1 MEVSQHIGD
10 RGRGAAVRQATRY
23 LDTAGVRPA
32 REWHGVYA
40 AKVVNIQDPLQQKR
54 VKVRIPQVL
63 GTAISNWAP
72 PVFNPNLP
80 VPAVGTLVNAVFL
93 GGDINWPLYYPPF
106 KVPQASDWQLI
117 TPTGGWSAVSGLIK
131 PQVRTTAAGSA
142 EIIGNLQGGTTTDST
157 VIGTLPAGT
166 FSTTNA
172 HYAPLEAITGAAAV
186 NSTVTSATV
195 PGQTA
200 QLVSLAGSVNNSNV
214 DLPTTLIPTANHT
227 QTIPSGGGTVTLGPS
242 GIQFDNIPTGGGSNV
257 GTLHNAAITLNDG
270 DVTVSPS
277 TISGQ
282 TTPVN
287 YNTPCVKIDT
297 SGNIRIFN
305 VNSHVGQI
313 SFNIPSLPL
322 NTL

>member
-1 MEVSQHIGD
+1 M
-10 RGRGAAVRQATRY
+10 RQATRY

-32 REWHGVYA
+32 REWHGTYA

-54 VKVRIPQVL
+54 VKMRIPQVL

-80 VPAVGTLVNAVFL
+80 VPQVGTLINCVFL

-106 KVPQASDWQLI
+106 KVPQ
-117 TPTGGWSAVSGLIK
+117 TGGWTLLTPASGWTTVSGLIA
-131 PQVRTTAAGSA
+131 PQVRTTTAGSS
-142 EIIGNLQGGTTTDST
+142 EIIGNLQGTTTADST
-157 VIGTLPAGT
+157 IVATLPAGT
-166 FSTTNA
+166 FSTTSA

-186 NSTVTSATV
+186 SNAVSSTTV

-200 QLVSLAGSVNNSNV
+200 QLVSLAGSVSNSNV
-214 DLPTTLIPTANHT
+214 DLPTTLIPTSNHT
-227 QTIPSGGGTVTLGPS
+227 ATIPSGGGTVTLGPS

-270 DVTVSPS
+270 DVTVLGS

-282 TTPVN
+282 TTPIN
-287 YNTPCVKIDT
+287 YNTPCIKIDT
-297 SGNIRIFN
+297 SGNLRIFN
-305 VNSHVGQI
+305 VNSHVTQI
-313 SFNIPSLPL
+313 SFNIPSLPM